1 MGVRGIPDFRGAYH
15 RCRCR
20 HDAASRVE
28 LRDGTP
34 VMRYRRRGRPLLFGR
49 RGHGVVRHDD
59 SCCNHPASR
68 LSLRC
73 ITHSLSDFASSESII
88 EESWEKAAEEMPDD
102 AIREL
107 LQEED
112 DPAN

>member
-1 MGVRGIPDFRGAYH
+1 MALTIVAAAVMMLHLVWNYVMGPLSCGTEGEAVPFYLG
-15 RCRCR
+15 
-20 HDAASRVE
+20 VE
-28 LRDGTP
+28 GT
-34 VMRYRRRGRPLLFGR
+34 VLCGMMILVATILLL
-49 RGHGVVRHDD
+49 V
-59 SCCNHPASR
+59 
-68 LSLRC
+68 SLRC